1 MRNKYWP
8 FIRQKVLR
16 VPHITSWRIPL
27 TEPEETKTGG
37 ISPFLIIVGFAGII
51 ALGTVLLMFPVATVT
66 AKEAPFIDALFTSTS
81 AVCVTG
87 LVIVDTGTY
96 WSPFGQVVILILI
109 QAGGFGF
116 MTSATLVL
124 LALGRKMGLRYKLLI
139 GDSMGIRKMRGLD
152 RLLIRIAIFTIA
164 AELIG
169 AAIFYIC
176 FYNGGE
182 SGNIAWKALFHSIS
196 AFNNAGFDIFGDF
209 RSLTGFQQDAPVLIT
224 TALLIFLGGISYIVV
239 ADVIKSRRFERLTL
253 DSKIVLT
260 TTIVLLGLG
269 MIMLLLTEF
278 SNADTL
284 GPLSLPYKLLNAF
297 FQSVTPRTAGFNT
310 IDIHHIADYS
320 LFFIILLM
328 FVGGASGSTAG
339 GVKVNTFGMLIAT
352 MWSTLRGKER
362 AGAFGRTFMVQ
373 QVYRA
378 LTVVM
383 LSLTIVSVVVF
394 ILTVVEEF
402 DFLPLLFETFSAFG
416 TVGLTTGI
424 TPGLSDAGRAIITG
438 TMFIGR
444 LGPLALMFALVQEQQ
459 PIAYSYPEEE
469 VRTG

>member
-1 MRNKYWP
+1 MQNKYWP
-8 FIRQKVLR
+8 FLRQKVLR

-37 ISPFLIIVGFAGII
+37 ISPFIIVVGFAGMI
-51 ALGTVLLMFPVATVT
+51 ALGTVLLMLPIANVT
-66 AKEAPFIDALFTSTS
+66 AKEASFVNALFTSTS

-87 LVIVDTGTY
+87 LVVVDTGTY
-96 WSPFGQVVILILI
+96 WSSFGQVVILVLI

-139 GDSMGIRKMRGLD
+139 GDSMGIRKMKGLD
-152 RLLIRIAIFTIA
+152 KLLIRIGIFTIA

-169 AAIFYIC
+169 AIIFYIC
-176 FYNGGE
+176 FYSGSE
-182 SGNIAWKALFHSIS
+182 PGNIAWKSLFHSIS

-209 RSLTGFQQDAPVLIT
+209 RSLTDFQTNAPVILT
-224 TALLIFLGGISYIVV
+224 TAILIFFGGISYIVV
-239 ADVIKSRRFERLTL
+239 ADVIKSRRFEKLTL

-260 TTIVLLGLG
+260 TTIVLLGVG
-269 MIMLLLTEF
+269 MIVILLTEF
-278 SNADTL
+278 SNPATL
-284 GPLSLPYKLLNAF
+284 GYLTFSQKLLNAF
-297 FQSVTPRTAGFNT
+297 FHSVTPRTAGFNT
-310 IDIHHIADYS
+310 IDIHSIADYS
-320 LFFIILLM
+320 LFFTILLM

-339 GVKVNTFGMLIAT
+339 GVKVNTFGMLIST
-352 MWSTLRGKER
+352 IWSTLRGKER
-362 AGAFGRTFMVQ
+362 AGAFGRTFLVQ

-383 LSLTIVSVVVF
+383 LSLAVVTIVVF

-402 DFLPLLFETFSAFG
+402 DFLPLLFETVSAFG

-424 TPGLSDAGRAIITG
+424 TPGLSVAGKAIITV

-444 LGPLALMFALVQEQQ
+444 LGPLALMFALVQQQ
-459 PIAYSYPEEE
+459 QQTAYSYPEEE
-469 VRTG
+469 IRTG